1 MNHHKSHAYAA
12 FSEIDLNDQWLH
24 FVLDAEGDG
33 ISASVL
39 SQKNNGLVF
48 LSKSDRH
55 NSFGHFYAQITRF
68 LGMKPNQHE
77 FKVMGLE
84 PYADRSSRGFQSCY
98 KKFAD
103 LIYIHKGKIRFKI
116 SPSTKK
122 FNKFLKENFIN
133 ERFDNVAAA
142 AQVIL
147 EERVLE
153 YVKYWMKKHHVYQ
166 ISMSGGVSMN
176 VKLMQRLYECKE
188 VKEIYVVPSS
198 GDESCVLG
206 CSNYHAL
213 MNKHKL
219 KRLDSLYLGV
229 DRDLDS
235 EVKFLENQRS
245 DLIFEYCENIEDKV
259 AKLLHSGE
267 VVARVNGRDEFGARA
282 LGNRSILAN
291 PNSPEV
297 IDLINKQ
304 VKNRDFWMPFTHRY
318 CMKKKI
324 N

>member
-1 MNHHKSHAYAA
+1 M
-12 FSEIDLNDQWLH
+12 
-24 FVLDAEGDG
+24 
-33 ISASVL
+33 
-39 SQKNNGLVF
+39 
-48 LSKSDRH
+48 
-55 NSFGHFYAQITRF
+55 
-68 LGMKPNQHE
+68 
-77 FKVMGLE
+77 
-84 PYADRSSRGFQSCY
+84 
-98 KKFAD
+98 
-103 LIYIHKGKIRFKI
+103 
-116 SPSTKK
+116 
-122 FNKFLKENFIN
+122 
-133 ERFDNVAAA
+133 AAA

-304 VKNRDFWMPFTHRY
+304 VKNRDFWMPFTPSILY
-318 CMKKKI
+318 EEKDKLVVNPKGYDAKYMNITFNSTELAKQTIQLPCTLGIKQFVLSL
-324 N
+324 